1 MKIKF
6 ILFSLIVLTAAAC
19 GISNSLGD
27 FSKPKFRLS
36 SAANVKLA
44 EVDINNKSNFD
55 DLSDEEVE
63 YLYKVV
69 YDEKIPLSF
78 DLYVTVTNP
87 NTGKENT
94 PPADITLKSFPYK
107 LYIEEKETVSGNVT
121 DAVIITSSENQ
132 KEFLIKINV
141 DLWEFYKG
149 NNFNNTVDPVLQ
161 YGGNAGITSHVKLVA
176 KPVIETPAGVYE
188 FPEEIT
194 VVDYQFN

>member
-94 PPADITLKSFPYK
+94 PPANITLKSFPYK